1 MVGEILNG
9 RYEILKSVGFG
20 GMAEVYLAKDVL
32 LDRKIAVK
40 VLRKKF
46 LDSKTQLEQF
56 KREARSAARLIH
68 PSIVTIY
75 DVCDEGDISYILME
89 YVEGVSLKAFEEQ
102 NGRMDP
108 ALAVALTAQLAS
120 ALDHAHKH
128 NIIHCDIKPQN
139 IVLTEAMVPK
149 IVDFGISRIV
159 SNETMAFTA
168 SVVGSVHYFSPE
180 QAQGLAVTAQSDIY
194 SLGIVFYEMLT
205 GKVPFD
211 GNNAVSVAR
220 KQVEEQAPPL
230 KAYWPDAPDALQ
242 RIIDKALAKNLQDRY
257 ATAEDM
263 KNDLMKVKNLIY
275 PSKNNEIFLDQTIPL
290 QAIAVNSA
298 VTAAAPQPRKA
309 TPQPDR
315 DKFQTLI
322 MSLPSF
328 LTKEVDEDTNE
339 YEQFEEP
346 ESTRKVMAVAP
357 EQNGNGSVAET
368 AGVAAAG
375 AALAAGAASVSDRMS
390 GPEQQSLFTEETD
403 LVGESR
409 IKKELAN
416 PEPEAYAGPAL
427 VNAGK
432 QPETDR
438 GMQAGTEAALPE
450 GYGGTETVK
459 EPEVTPVVIQ
469 VTEKP
474 FGNDPVT
481 DAPAGKGPA
490 TVSAEGA
497 AVTTTAGKAAI
508 AAEKVKPAAA
518 AAGKNGDLQPA
529 ETERHY
535 KKPGKKSG
543 FWGKLLAVV
552 VLLLLLA
559 VGGVLYFFSTS
570 KPDIAV
576 ADVNGKTVAEAQK
589 VLEDQGFRVEIENKI
604 DTSVKPGM
612 VLRMD
617 PVAGIRR
624 KEGATITL
632 VVSALE
638 KQNAV
643 PKLVGLKQ
651 DQAEKLLADKNLRIE
666 KIEYKWDKDK
676 PEDIILSQS
685 PEENSNLG
693 DNGAVNIVINKKEEK
708 NVTLPD
714 LKGLTLAEARKK
726 LEELKLKAE
735 VREEDS
741 EKNKD
746 TVIGMSPDTNDT
758 ITEGSTVILQVSNAK
773 KKIPFPA
780 TPEGIND
787 NSSRSNGSV
796 TVSKTTGARYAE
808 FVVPGTGT
816 HAVQIVS
823 NNGRTQ
829 KVEVSGS
836 YNGGVRLRTRVDS
849 DVQRVGFY
857 VDHRLVEEKS
867 W

>member
-46 LDSKTQLEQF
+46 LDNKNQLEQF

-230 KAYWPDAPDALQ
+230 RQYWPEAPDALQ
-242 RIIDKALAKNLQDRY
+242 GIIDKALAKNLQDRY

-263 KNDLMKVKNLIY
+263 KNDLMRVKNLIY
-275 PSKNNEIFLDQTIPL
+275 PSKNNETFLDQTIPL
-290 QAIAVNSA
+290 QAIATTSPVKA
-298 VTAAAPQPRKA
+298 ATAAAPGPSKA
-309 TPQPDR
+309 R
-315 DKFQTLI
+315 SRSEEEKYQTLI

-328 LTKEVDEDTNE
+328 LTREVDDDTSE
-339 YEQFEEP
+339 YGQFEEP
-346 ESTRKVMAVAP
+346 ESTRKVVPVNA
-357 EQNGNGSVAET
+357 EQKAADTGTQTS
-368 AGVAAAG
+368 AAAVLG
-375 AALAAGAASVSDRMS
+375 TAAASAAAIAAMGASEA
-390 GPEQQSLFTEETD
+390 EQQSLFTEDTDTVPVTKKAEPVDRPAVRDEETD
-403 LVGESR
+403 
-409 IKKELAN
+409 
-416 PEPEAYAGPAL
+416 
-427 VNAGK
+427 GK
-432 QPETDR
+432 
-438 GMQAGTEAALPE
+438 
-450 GYGGTETVK
+450 
-459 EPEVTPVVIQ
+459 PVVIP
-469 VTEKP
+469 VADMNGASKP
-474 FGNDPVT
+474 EISTPGIKPPGSDLSVVGTSAVAVEGQKEGPDSVEPEQERKND
-481 DAPAGKGPA
+481 
-490 TVSAEGA
+490 
-497 AVTTTAGKAAI
+497 
-508 AAEKVKPAAA
+508 KP
-518 AAGKNGDLQPA
+518 K
-529 ETERHY
+529 
-535 KKPGKKSG
+535 KKSG
-543 FWGKLLAVV
+543 FLKKLIAA
-552 VLLLLLA
+552 VLLLFVLIA
-559 VGGVLYFFSTS
+559 GGIFYFFSSS
-570 KPDIAV
+570 KPEITV
-576 ADVNGKTVAEAQK
+576 PDVNGKPVAEAQQ
-589 VLEDQGFRVEIENKI
+589 VLEAQGFRVEIENRV
-604 DTSVKPGM
+604 DTSVKPGT

-632 VVSALE
+632 VVSGTE
-638 KQNAV
+638 KTTAV
-643 PKLVGLKQ
+643 PKVVGLKQ
-651 DQAEKLLADKNLRIE
+651 DQAEKLLSEKNLRIE
-666 KIEYKWDKDK
+666 KIEYKWEQDK
-676 PEDIILSQS
+676 PEGIILSQS
-685 PEENSNLG
+685 PEEKSQLG
-693 DNGAVNIVINKKEEK
+693 ENGAVNIVINKKEEK
-708 NVTLPD
+708 NVAVPD
-714 LKGLTLAEARKK
+714 LKGMTLAEARKK
-726 LEELKLKAE
+726 LEDLKLKVE

-746 TVIGMSPDTNDT
+746 TVIGMSPEVSDT
-758 ITEGSTVILQVSNAK
+758 ITEGSTVVLLVSNAK
-773 KKIPFPA
+773 KQAGFPA
-780 TPEGIND
+780 TPDKINS
-787 NSSRSNGSV
+787 NSGKSNGSV
-796 TVSKTTGARYAE
+796 TVNRTTGARYAE

-816 HAVQIVS
+816 HTVQIVS
-823 NNGRTQ
+823 NNGRSQ

-836 YNGGVRLRTRVDS
+836 YNGGVRLRTKVDS
-849 DVQRVGFY
+849 DVLRVGFY

>member
-89 YVEGVSLKAFEEQ
+89 YVQGVSLKAFEEQ

-108 ALAVALTAQLAS
+108 GLAVALTAQLAS

-159 SNETMAFTA
+159 SSETMAFTA

-230 KAYWPDAPDALQ
+230 KAFWPDAPDALQ
-242 RIIDKALAKNLQDRY
+242 RIIDKALAKNCKDRY

-263 KNDLMKVKNLIY
+263 KNDLMEVRSRIY
-275 PSKNNEIFLDQTIPL
+275 PSKNNEIIMNQTIPL
-290 QAIAVNSA
+290 QAITPNSA
-298 VTAAAPQPRKA
+298 VKSAVASPSPKA
-309 TPQPDR
+309 QSRQER
-315 DKFQTLI
+315 DKYQTLI

-328 LTKEVDEDTNE
+328 LTREVDEDTNE
-339 YEQFEEP
+339 YEQYEGP
-346 ESTRKVMAVAP
+346 ESTKKVTPVSV
-357 EQNGNGSVAET
+357 EQKETGTGAKAAGITAAGTSVAAGT
-368 AGVAAAG
+368 AAV
-375 AALAAGAASVSDRMS
+375 VSGTLS

-403 LVGESR
+403 LVDELR
-409 IKKELAN
+409 KKNEI
-416 PEPEAYAGPAL
+416 PDSEAGGYTGPA
-427 VNAGK
+427 VMDAG
-432 QPETDR
+432 T
-438 GMQAGTEAALPE
+438 QAGMNATVTEFDR
-450 GYGGTETVK
+450 
-459 EPEVTPVVIQ
+459 EPEVIKETEIKPVVIP
-469 VTEKP
+469 VADTNKVREPDGTPTEGTAPWVILPTTGTAEEKP
-474 FGNDPVT
+474 VT
-481 DAPAGKGPA
+481 VVTGQNNNLE
-490 TVSAEGA
+490 TVEPES
-497 AVTTTAGKAAI
+497 
-508 AAEKVKPAAA
+508 
-518 AAGKNGDLQPA
+518 
-529 ETERHY
+529 ERNY
-535 KKPGKKSG
+535 KKQKKKSG
-543 FWGKLLAVV
+543 FLGKLLAVV
-552 VLLLLLA
+552 LLLFLLVA
-559 VGGVLYFFSTS
+559 GGVFYFFSSS
-570 KPDIAV
+570 KPDIVV
-576 ADVNGKTVAEAQK
+576 ADVNGKPVAEAQK
-589 VLEDQGFRVEIENKI
+589 ALEAQGFKVEIENKV
-604 DTSVKPGM
+604 DPSVKPGM

-617 PVAGIRR
+617 PVAGIKR

-632 VVSALE
+632 VVSGSE
-638 KQNAV
+638 KMIPV
-643 PKLVGLKQ
+643 PKVVGLKQ
-651 DQAEKLLADKNLRIE
+651 DQAEKLLSDKNLRIE

-676 PEDIILSQS
+676 PEGIILSQS
-685 PEENSNLG
+685 PEEKSQLG
-693 DNGAVNIVINKKEEK
+693 ENGAVDIIINKKEEK
-708 NVTLPD
+708 NVAVPD
-714 LKGLTLAEARKK
+714 LKGLALTEAKKK
-726 LEELKLKAE
+726 LEALKLKVE

-741 EKNKD
+741 DKNKD
-746 TVIGMSPDTNDT
+746 TVLGMSPNENDT
-758 ITEGSTVILQVSNAK
+758 IPEGSTVILLVSNAK
-773 KKIPFPA
+773 NKMPFPA
-780 TPEGIND
+780 TPEGISN
-787 NSSRSNGSV
+787 NSGKSNGSV
-796 TVSKTTGARYAE
+796 TVSKTTGTRYAE

-816 HAVQIVS
+816 HTVQIVS
-823 NNGRTQ
+823 NNGRSQ

>member
-9 RYEILKSVGFG
+9 RYEIIKSVGFG

-46 LDSKTQLEQF
+46 LDSKAQLEQF

-230 KAYWPDAPDALQ
+230 KAYWPEAPDELQ
-242 RIIDKALAKNLQDRY
+242 VIIDKALAKNRQDRY

-263 KNDLMKVKNLIY
+263 KNDLMEVKNLLY
-275 PSKNNEIFLDQTIPL
+275 PSKNNDIIVGHTIPL
-290 QAIAVNSA
+290 KAIVANSA
-298 VTAAAPQPRKA
+298 VKAAAAPQPPKA
-309 TPQPDR
+309 NTR
-315 DKFQTLI
+315 EEHEKFKTLFI
-322 MSLPSF
+322 SSLPDF
-328 LTKEVDEDTNE
+328 LTKEVDEDTAE
-339 YEQFEEP
+339 FEQFAEP
-346 ESTRKVMAVAP
+346 ESTRKVTPVSS
-357 EQNGNGSVAET
+357 EQKET
-368 AGVAAAG
+368 AAGVAVAAG
-375 AALAAGAASVSDRMS
+375 TVAAAEILKGA
-390 GPEQQSLFTEETD
+390 EQQSLFTEESD
-403 LVGESR
+403 LAGNAKDKIEEVAAPEVNPVVIPVPDNSDIPGPVIAATGTEMNGER
-409 IKKELAN
+409 TAVAATVEFGENADVTVAGQKEDLKPAN
-416 PEPEAYAGPAL
+416 PE
-427 VNAGK
+427 
-432 QPETDR
+432 R
-438 GMQAGTEAALPE
+438 
-450 GYGGTETVK
+450 
-459 EPEVTPVVIQ
+459 
-469 VTEKP
+469 
-474 FGNDPVT
+474 
-481 DAPAGKGPA
+481 
-490 TVSAEGA
+490 
-497 AVTTTAGKAAI
+497 
-508 AAEKVKPAAA
+508 
-518 AAGKNGDLQPA
+518 
-529 ETERHY
+529 ERNV
-535 KKPGKKSG
+535 KKPKKLFG
-543 FWGKLLAVV
+543 FLGKLLAA
-552 VLLLLLA
+552 VLLLFLLA
-559 VGGVLYFFSTS
+559 AGGVFYFFGSS
-570 KPDIAV
+570 KPDIVV
-576 ADVNGKTVAEAQK
+576 ADVNGKPVAEAQK
-589 VLEDQGFRVEIENKI
+589 ALEAQGFKVELENKV
-604 DTSVKPGM
+604 DPSVKPGL

-617 PVAGIRR
+617 PVAGIKR

-632 VVSALE
+632 TVSGTE
-638 KQNAV
+638 MTVAV
-643 PKLVGLKQ
+643 PKVVGLKQ
-651 DQAEKLLADKNLRIE
+651 SQAEKLLSDRNLRIE
-666 KIEYKWDKDK
+666 KIEYKWDENK
-676 PEDIILSQS
+676 PEGIILSQS
-685 PEENSNLG
+685 PEEKSQLG
-693 DNGAVNIVINKKEEK
+693 DNGAVNIVVNKKEEK
-708 NVTLPD
+708 HVSLPD
-714 LKGLTLAEARKK
+714 LKGMTLAEAKNK
-726 LEELKLKAE
+726 LENLKLKVE

-741 EKNKD
+741 DKNKD
-746 TVIGMSPDTNDT
+746 TVVGMSPNVNDT
-758 ITEGSTVILQVSNAK
+758 ITEGSTVVLLVSNAK
-773 KKIPFPA
+773 KQISFPA
-780 TPEGIND
+780 TPDGIRD
-787 NSSRSNGSV
+787 NSGRTNGSV

-816 HAVQIVS
+816 HTVQIVS

-836 YNGGVRLRTRVDS
+836 YNGGVRLRTKVDS

>member
-230 KAYWPDAPDALQ
+230 KEFWPEAPDALQ
-242 RIIDKALAKNLQDRY
+242 KIIDKALAKNREDRY

-275 PSKNNEIFLDQTIPL
+275 PSKNNDTFLDRTIPL
-290 QAIAVNSA
+290 QAIAVNSP
-298 VTAAAPQPRKA
+298 VKAAIAGANPLRTKA
-309 TPQPDR
+309 EAERDR
-315 DKFQTLI
+315 FRTRLI
-322 MSLPSF
+322 RNLPGF
-328 LTKEVDEDTNE
+328 LTEEVEDDTNE
-339 YEQFEEP
+339 QVQYEEP
-346 ESTRKVMAVAP
+346 GSTRKVTPVSAVQD
-357 EQNGNGSVAET
+357 ESDT
-368 AGVAAAG
+368 AVAAA
-375 AALAAGAASVSDRMS
+375 ASAGAAVVLS
-390 GPEQQSLFTEETD
+390 GAEPEQQSLFTEETD
-403 LVGESR
+403 IVGELKNAGDSR
-409 IKKELAN
+409 ISEGAETGRPFVADKGMPEENEAAGPTVAGETNVKPVVIPVADRSGHAEPDLVEPGTMPYDKKLSAVTASAVEENHPAVATDRIEE
-416 PEPEAYAGPAL
+416 PEPEAE
-427 VNAGK
+427 VRNNKK
-432 QPETDR
+432 QKR
-438 GMQAGTEAALPE
+438 
-450 GYGGTETVK
+450 K
-459 EPEVTPVVIQ
+459 
-469 VTEKP
+469 
-474 FGNDPVT
+474 FGF
-481 DAPAGKGPA
+481 
-490 TVSAEGA
+490 
-497 AVTTTAGKAAI
+497 
-508 AAEKVKPAAA
+508 
-518 AAGKNGDLQPA
+518 L
-529 ETERHY
+529 
-535 KKPGKKSG
+535 
-543 FWGKLLAVV
+543 GKLLAA
-552 VLLLLLA
+552 LLLLILLA
-559 VGGVLYFFSTS
+559 AGGILYFFGTS
-570 KPDIAV
+570 KPDIVV

-589 VLEDQGFRVEIENKI
+589 ALEAQGFKVEIENKV
-604 DTSVKPGM
+604 DPGVKPGM

-617 PVAGIRR
+617 PVAGIKR

-632 VVSALE
+632 VVSATE
-638 KQNAV
+638 QMETV
-643 PKLVGLKQ
+643 PKIVGLKQ
-651 DQAEKLLADKNLRIE
+651 DQAEKLLSERNLRIE
-666 KIEYKWDKDK
+666 KIEYKWEDTK
-676 PEDIILSQS
+676 PEGIILSQS
-685 PEENSNLG
+685 PEENSKLG

-708 NVTLPD
+708 QISLPN

-726 LEELKLKAE
+726 LEDLKLKVE
-735 VREEDS
+735 VKEEDS
-741 EKNKD
+741 DKNKD
-746 TVIGMSPDTNDT
+746 TVVGMSPGENDS
-758 ITEGSTVILQVSNAK
+758 IMEGSTVVLLVSNAK
-773 KKIPFPA
+773 KQTAFPVSPDKI
-780 TPEGIND
+780 
-787 NSSRSNGSV
+787 NSNSGRSNGSV

-808 FVVPGTGT
+808 FVVPGTGMHT
-816 HAVQIVS
+816 VQIVS
-823 NNGRTQ
+823 NNGSTQ

-836 YNGGVRLRTRVDS
+836 YNGGVRLRTKVDS

>member
-230 KAYWPDAPDALQ
+230 KEYWADAPDALQ
-242 RIIDKALAKNLQDRY
+242 EIIDKALAKNLQDRY

-263 KNDLMKVKNLIY
+263 RNDLMRVKNLIY
-275 PSKNNEIFLDQTIPL
+275 PSKNNEPFFPDTIQLPPIV
-290 QAIAVNSA
+290 AASA
-298 VTAAAPQPRKA
+298 VKAAAPVTPEPRKA
-309 TPQPDR
+309 KSRSEQ
-315 DKFQTLI
+315 DKYQTLI

-328 LTKEVDEDTNE
+328 LTKEVEDDTNE
-339 YEQFEEP
+339 FEQYEEP
-346 ESTRKVMAVAP
+346 ESTRKVMPVTAGQQVAGSGTEPADAVTAGTAAAAAAVAAMSVP
-357 EQNGNGSVAET
+357 E
-368 AGVAAAG
+368 
-375 AALAAGAASVSDRMS
+375 
-390 GPEQQSLFTEETD
+390 PEQQSLFTDETD
-403 LVGESR
+403 TVPVT
-409 IKKELAN
+409 KKQDPEL
-416 PEPEAYAGPAL
+416 YAGPVVGDEDIHAESGL
-427 VNAGK
+427 NL
-432 QPETDR
+432 PETGRQLD
-438 GMQAGTEAALPE
+438 G
-450 GYGGTETVK
+450 K
-459 EPEVTPVVIQ
+459 PVVI
-469 VTEKP
+469 
-474 FGNDPVT
+474 
-481 DAPAGKGPA
+481 PA
-490 TVSAEGA
+490 TDTNVVSKPE
-497 AVTTTAGKAAI
+497 I
-508 AAEKVKPAAA
+508 AAPMMKPVEAGPEDPGLS
-518 AAGKNGDLQPA
+518 AAGRSAVVAAGQNEPKDPSEPEQ
-529 ETERHY
+529 ERKY
-535 KKPGKKSG
+535 NKPKKKSG
-543 FWGKLLAVV
+543 FLKKLLAAIF
-552 VLLLLLA
+552 LLFLLLA
-559 VGGVLYFFSTS
+559 GGVFYFFGAS

-576 ADVNGKTVAEAQK
+576 ADVNGKPVAEAQK
-589 VLEDQGFRVEIENKI
+589 MLEAQGFKVEIENKV
-604 DTSVKPGM
+604 DPGVKPGM

-617 PVAGIRR
+617 PVAGIKR
-624 KEGATITL
+624 KEGATVTL
-632 VVSALE
+632 VVSGTE
-638 KQNAV
+638 KTIAV
-643 PKLVGLKQ
+643 PKVVGLKQ

-676 PEDIILSQS
+676 PEGIILSQS
-685 PEENSNLG
+685 PEEKSQLG
-693 DNGAVNIVINKKEEK
+693 DNGAVNVIVNKKEEK
-708 NVTLPD
+708 NVAVPD

-726 LEELKLKAE
+726 LEELKLRVE

-746 TVIGMSPDTNDT
+746 TVLGMSPNANDT
-758 ITEGSTVILQVSNAK
+758 ITEGSTVILLVSNAK
-773 KKIPFPA
+773 KKMPFPA
-780 TPEGIND
+780 TPEGISN
-787 NSSRSNGSV
+787 NSGKSNGSV

-816 HAVQIVS
+816 HTVQIVS

>member
-108 ALAVALTAQLAS
+108 MLAVALTAQLAS

-230 KAYWPDAPDALQ
+230 KLYWPEAPDALQ
-242 RIIDKALAKNLQDRY
+242 RIIDKALAKNIKDRY

-263 KNDLMKVKNLIY
+263 KNDLMEVKNLLY
-275 PSKNNEIFLDQTIPL
+275 PSKNNEPFIDRTIEL
-290 QAIAVNSA
+290 QAIAATSPVK
-298 VTAAAPQPRKA
+298 AAAAA
-309 TPQPDR
+309 TLPKEAATRSER
-315 DKFQTLI
+315 DKYQTLI
-322 MSLPSF
+322 MNLPRF
-328 LTKEVDEDTNE
+328 LTEEVDDNTSDFEK
-339 YEQFEEP
+339 YEEP
-346 ESTRKVMAVAP
+346 ESTRKVMPVSP
-357 EQNGNGSVAET
+357 EQKETDSASET
-368 AGVAAAG
+368 AGIAVAGTAVAASQILSG
-375 AALAAGAASVSDRMS
+375 A
-390 GPEQQSLFTEETD
+390 EQQSLFADETD
-403 LVGESR
+403 LVSELK
-409 IKKELAN
+409 KKEKAVN
-416 PEPEAYAGPAL
+416 PETGADAGPVVMDA
-427 VNAGK
+427 
-432 QPETDR
+432 
-438 GMQAGTEAALPE
+438 GMQTGTEVSVPE
-450 GYGGTETVK
+450 FNSDPESVN
-459 EPEVTPVVIQ
+459 EPEITPVVIPVAAQ
-469 VTEKP
+469 PAVTEP
-474 FGNDPVT
+474 VFVAADDGINGDNPVT
-481 DAPAGKGPA
+481 
-490 TVSAEGA
+490 V
-497 AVTTTAGKAAI
+497 
-508 AAEKVKPAAA
+508 AAA
-518 AAGKNGDLQPA
+518 AAAAPGQITGAKAGEPEKHYVKPRKKTGFLGKI
-529 ETERHY
+529 
-535 KKPGKKSG
+535 
-543 FWGKLLAVV
+543 LAVI
-552 VLLLLLA
+552 VLLFLLVA
-559 VGGVLYFFSTS
+559 GGVYYFFSSS
-570 KPDIAV
+570 KPDIVV
-576 ADVNGKTVAEAQK
+576 ADVNGKPVAEARK
-589 VLEDQGFRVEIENKI
+589 ALESQGFKVEIENKV
-604 DTSVKPGM
+604 DPSTKPGM

-617 PVAGIRR
+617 PVAGIKR

-632 VVSALE
+632 VVSGSE
-638 KQNAV
+638 KMITV
-643 PKLVGLKQ
+643 PKVVGLKQ
-651 DQAEKLLADKNLRIE
+651 DQAERLLSDKSLRIE
-666 KIEYKWDKDK
+666 KIEYKWDEKK
-676 PEDIILSQS
+676 PEGIILGQS
-685 PEENSNLG
+685 PEENSQLG
-693 DNGAVNIVINKKEEK
+693 DNGAVNIIINKKEEK
-708 NVTLPD
+708 NVALPD
-714 LKGLTLAEARKK
+714 LKGVTLAEARKK
-726 LEELKLKAE
+726 LEELKLKVE

-741 EKNKD
+741 DKNKD
-746 TVIGMSPDTNDT
+746 TVIGMSPNANDT

-773 KKIPFPA
+773 MKMPFPA
-780 TPEGIND
+780 TPEGISN
-787 NSSRSNGSV
+787 NSGKSNGSV

-816 HAVQIVS
+816 HTVQIVS

-829 KVEVSGS
+829 KVEVSGA

>member
-46 LDSKTQLEQF
+46 LDNKNQLEQF

-230 KAYWPDAPDALQ
+230 RTYWPEAPDALQ
-242 RIIDKALAKNLQDRY
+242 GIIDKALAKNLQDRY

-263 KNDLMKVKNLIY
+263 KNDLMRVKNLIY
-275 PSKNNEIFLDQTIPL
+275 PSKNNETFLDQTIPL
-290 QAIAVNSA
+290 QAIATTSPVKA
-298 VTAAAPQPRKA
+298 ATAAAPGPSKA
-309 TPQPDR
+309 R
-315 DKFQTLI
+315 SRSEEEKYQTLI

-328 LTKEVDEDTNE
+328 LTREVDDDTSE
-339 YEQFEEP
+339 YGQFEEP
-346 ESTRKVMAVAP
+346 ESTRKVVPVNAEQNAADTGAATLGTAAASAAVA
-357 EQNGNGSVAET
+357 SM
-368 AGVAAAG
+368 G
-375 AALAAGAASVSDRMS
+375 ASEA
-390 GPEQQSLFTEETD
+390 EQQSLFTEDTDTVPVTKKAEPGGRPAIIGETD
-403 LVGESR
+403 
-409 IKKELAN
+409 
-416 PEPEAYAGPAL
+416 
-427 VNAGK
+427 GK
-432 QPETDR
+432 
-438 GMQAGTEAALPE
+438 
-450 GYGGTETVK
+450 
-459 EPEVTPVVIQ
+459 PVVIP
-469 VTEKP
+469 VAEMNGASKP
-474 FGNDPVT
+474 DISAPEIKPVGSGLSAT
-481 DAPAGKGPA
+481 SDLAVAVAGQ
-490 TVSAEGA
+490 
-497 AVTTTAGKAAI
+497 KAAPDSL
-508 AAEKVKPAAA
+508 KPEQER
-518 AAGKNGDLQPA
+518 KNDEP
-529 ETERHY
+529 
-535 KKPGKKSG
+535 KKKSG
-543 FWGKLLAVV
+543 FLKKLIAA
-552 VLLLLLA
+552 VLLLFVLIA
-559 VGGVLYFFSTS
+559 GGVFYFFSSS
-570 KPDIAV
+570 KPEITV
-576 ADVNGKTVAEAQK
+576 PDVNGKPVAEAQQA
-589 VLEDQGFRVEIENKI
+589 LESQGFKVEIENKV
-604 DTSVKPGM
+604 DTSVKPGT

-632 VVSALE
+632 VVSGTE
-638 KQNAV
+638 KTTAV
-643 PKLVGLKQ
+643 PKVVGLKQ
-651 DQAEKLLADKNLRIE
+651 DQAEKLLSEKNLRIE
-666 KIEYKWDKDK
+666 KIEYKWEQDK
-676 PEDIILSQS
+676 PEGIILSQS
-685 PEENSNLG
+685 PEEKSQLG
-693 DNGAVNIVINKKEEK
+693 ENGAVNIVINKKEEK
-708 NVTLPD
+708 NVAVPD
-714 LKGLTLAEARKK
+714 LKGMTLAEARKK
-726 LEELKLKAE
+726 LEDLKLKVE

-746 TVIGMSPDTNDT
+746 TVVGMSPEVNDT
-758 ITEGSTVILQVSNAK
+758 ITEGSTVVLLVSNAK
-773 KKIPFPA
+773 KQAGFPA
-780 TPEGIND
+780 TPDKINS
-787 NSSRSNGSV
+787 NSGKSNGSV
-796 TVSKTTGARYAE
+796 TVNKTTGARYAE

-816 HAVQIVS
+816 HTVQIVS
-823 NNGRTQ
+823 NNGRSQ

-836 YNGGVRLRTRVDS
+836 YNGGVRLRTKVDS

>member
-32 LDRKIAVK
+32 LDRRIAIK

-46 LDSKTQLEQF
+46 LDSKAQLDQF

-139 IVLTEAMVPK
+139 IVLTETMVPK

-230 KAYWPDAPDALQ
+230 KDYWPDAPEALQ
-242 RIIDKALAKNLQDRY
+242 RIIDKALAKNILERY

-263 KNDLMKVKNLIY
+263 KNDLMEVKNLLY
-275 PSKNNEIFLDQTIPL
+275 PSQNNETFLDHTIPL
-290 QAIAVNSA
+290 QAIATTSPVRGA
-298 VTAAAPQPRKA
+298 VAATASSKSKPREE
-309 TPQPDR
+309 R
-315 DKFQTLI
+315 DKYQTLI
-322 MSLPSF
+322 MSLPHF
-328 LTKEVDEDTNE
+328 LTQEVEEDTTDFGG
-339 YEQFEEP
+339 FEEP
-346 ESTRKVMAVAP
+346 ESTRKVAAVSTD
-357 EQNGNGSVAET
+357 QNETGNAAET
-368 AGVAAAG
+368 AGVVVAGASVAAG
-375 AALAAGAASVSDRMS
+375 SDAVSEILA
-390 GPEQQSLFTEETD
+390 GPQQQSLFTEETNLATD
-403 LVGESR
+403 SQKGE
-409 IKKELAN
+409 AAHQG
-416 PEPEAYAGPAL
+416 PETYSMPFETDAGMTAGPDVAIPERNIEQKTGNETEVKPL
-427 VNAGK
+427 VIPVADTRSISDQADTVSEVHSSGEKPTITATGATKDKPAVAVAG
-432 QPETDR
+432 QN
-438 GMQAGTEAALPE
+438 
-450 GYGGTETVK
+450 ETVK
-459 EPEVTPVVIQ
+459 PVEPEP
-469 VTEKP
+469 
-474 FGNDPVT
+474 
-481 DAPAGKGPA
+481 
-490 TVSAEGA
+490 
-497 AVTTTAGKAAI
+497 
-508 AAEKVKPAAA
+508 
-518 AAGKNGDLQPA
+518 
-529 ETERHY
+529 ERHY
-535 KKPGKKSG
+535 KKPKKKSG
-543 FWGKLLAVV
+543 FLGKLLAVI
-552 VLLLLLA
+552 LLLFLLA
-559 VGGVLYFFSTS
+559 AGGVLYFFSAS
-570 KPDIAV
+570 KPDIVV
-576 ADVNGKTVAEAQK
+576 ADVNGKPVAEAQK
-589 VLEDQGFRVEIENKI
+589 ALESQGFKVEIENKV
-604 DTSVKPGM
+604 DASVKPGM

-617 PVAGIRR
+617 PVAGIKR

-632 VVSALE
+632 VVSSTE
-638 KQNAV
+638 TTVEV
-643 PKLVGLKQ
+643 PKIVGLKQ
-651 DQAEKLLADKNLRIE
+651 DQAEKLLSEKNLRIE
-666 KIEYKWDKDK
+666 KIEYKWEQDKT
-676 PEDIILSQS
+676 EGIILSQS
-685 PEENSNLG
+685 PEEKSQLG
-693 DNGAVNIVINKKEEK
+693 ENGAVNVVINKKEVK
-708 NVTLPD
+708 NVAVPD
-714 LKGLTLAEARKK
+714 LKGMTLAEARKK
-726 LEELKLKAE
+726 LEALKLRVE

-746 TVIGMSPDTNDT
+746 TVIGLSPEVNDT
-758 ITEGSTVILQVSNAK
+758 ITEGSTVVLLVSNAK
-773 KKIPFPA
+773 KQTAFPA
-780 TPEGIND
+780 TPDKISS
-787 NSSRSNGSV
+787 NSGKSNGSV
-796 TVSKTTGARYAE
+796 TVNKTTGARYAE

-816 HAVQIVS
+816 HTVQIVS
-823 NNGRTQ
+823 NNGRSQ

>member
-46 LDSKTQLEQF
+46 LDNKNQLEQF

-159 SNETMAFTA
+159 SNETMAFSA

-220 KQVEEQAPPL
+220 KQVEEQALPL
-230 KAYWPDAPDALQ
+230 KAYWPEAPDELQ
-242 RIIDKALAKNLQDRY
+242 EIIDKALAKNLKDRY

-263 KNDLMKVKNLIY
+263 KNDLMRVKNLIY
-275 PSKNNEIFLDQTIPL
+275 PSKNNETFLDQTIPL
-290 QAIAVNSA
+290 QAIAAGSPVK
-298 VTAAAPQPRKA
+298 AAAAAAVEPSNARSRAEKE
-309 TPQPDR
+309 
-315 DKFQTLI
+315 KYQTLI
-322 MSLPSF
+322 MKLPSF
-328 LTKEVDEDTNE
+328 LTREVDDDTSE
-339 YEQFEEP
+339 YGEFEEP
-346 ESTRKVMAVAP
+346 ESTKKVMPVSPEQKVAGTGAEAADAVTLGMAAASAAVAAMGGT
-357 EQNGNGSVAET
+357 E
-368 AGVAAAG
+368 
-375 AALAAGAASVSDRMS
+375 
-390 GPEQQSLFTEETD
+390 PEQQSLFTEDTNITA
-403 LVGESR
+403 VTG
-409 IKKELAN
+409 N
-416 PEPEAYAGPAL
+416 
-427 VNAGK
+427 
-432 QPETDR
+432 T
-438 GMQAGTEAALPE
+438 
-450 GYGGTETVK
+450 
-459 EPEVTPVVIQ
+459 EPEVHGPVAKKEEVAAGTSLIQPEPLKGPAGKPVVIPAAD
-469 VTEKP
+469 TNGASKP
-474 FGNDPVT
+474 EMADPGIR
-481 DAPAGKGPA
+481 PA
-490 TVSAEGA
+490 E
-497 AVTTTAGKAAI
+497 
-508 AAEKVKPAAA
+508 VKPVSSDLSVAGMPAVA
-518 AAGKNGDLQPA
+518 AAGQKEGTGSPEQ
-529 ETERHY
+529 ERKY
-535 KKPGKKSG
+535 NKPKKKSG
-543 FWGKLLAVV
+543 FLKKLAAA
-552 VLLLLLA
+552 VLLLFVLLA
-559 VGGVLYFFSTS
+559 GGVFYFFGSS
-570 KPDIAV
+570 KPEIAV
-576 ADVNGKTVAEAQK
+576 ADVSGKPVAEAQK
-589 VLEDQGFRVEIENKI
+589 ALEAQGFKVEIENKV
-604 DTSVKPGM
+604 DTSVAPGT

-617 PVAGIRR
+617 PVAGIKR

-632 VVSALE
+632 VVSGTE
-638 KQNAV
+638 KTIAV
-643 PKLVGLKQ
+643 PKIVGLKQ
-651 DQAEKLLADKNLRIE
+651 EQAEKLLSDQNLRIE
-666 KIEYKWDKDK
+666 KIEYKWDQTK
-676 PEDIILSQS
+676 PEGIILSQT
-685 PEENSNLG
+685 PEEKSQLG
-693 DNGAVNIVINKKEEK
+693 ENGAVNIVINKKEEK
-708 NVTLPD
+708 AVAVPD
-714 LKGLTLAEARKK
+714 LKGMTLAEARKK
-726 LEELKLKAE
+726 LEELKLNVE

-746 TVIGMSPDTNDT
+746 TVIGMSPGVNDT
-758 ITEGSTVILQVSNAK
+758 ITEGSTVVLLVSNAK
-773 KKIPFPA
+773 KKIAFPA
-780 TPEGIND
+780 TPEGINS
-787 NSSRSNGSV
+787 NSGKSNGSV
-796 TVSKTTGARYAE
+796 TVSRTTGTRYAE

-816 HAVQIVS
+816 HTVQIVS

-836 YNGGVRLRTRVDS
+836 YNGGVRLRTKVDS

>member
-32 LDRKIAVK
+32 LDRKIAIK

-108 ALAVALTAQLAS
+108 TLAVALTAQLAS

-220 KQVEEQAPPL
+220 KQVEEQPPAL
-230 KAYWPDAPDALQ
+230 KTYWPEAPDALQ
-242 RIIDKALAKNLQDRY
+242 RIIDKALAKNCKDRY

-263 KNDLMKVKNLIY
+263 KNDLMEVKNLLY
-275 PSKNNEIFLDQTIPL
+275 PTKNNEVGINHTIPL
-290 QAIAVNSA
+290 QAIVTSSA
-298 VTAAAPQPRKA
+298 VRTAADASASSRAKQQSEHER
-309 TPQPDR
+309 
-315 DKFQTLI
+315 FQTLI
-322 MSLPSF
+322 MSLPDF
-328 LTKEVDEDTNE
+328 LTKEVDDKTSEF
-339 YEQFEEP
+339 EQYAGP
-346 ESTRKVMAVAP
+346 ESTRKVMPVSA
-357 EQNGNGSVAET
+357 EQEKTA
-368 AGVAAAG
+368 AGVVAAG
-375 AALAAGAASVSDRMS
+375 AAVAAGTAYATSDDILSS
-390 GPEQQSLFTEETD
+390 GAEQQSLFTEETD
-403 LVGESR
+403 IVSDRKKKADVLDTE
-409 IKKELAN
+409 IK
-416 PEPEAYAGPAL
+416 
-427 VNAGK
+427 
-432 QPETDR
+432 
-438 GMQAGTEAALPE
+438 
-450 GYGGTETVK
+450 
-459 EPEVTPVVIQ
+459 PVVIP
-469 VTEKP
+469 VADKP
-474 FGNDPVT
+474 DVSAPVT
-481 DAPAGKGPA
+481 VATAAETAGESPVIAVAGTA
-490 TVSAEGA
+490 TNEPVISVAEGKEDLKSA
-497 AVTTTAGKAAI
+497 DS
-508 AAEKVKPAAA
+508 ERENSSRKP
-518 AAGKNGDLQPA
+518 K
-529 ETERHY
+529 
-535 KKPGKKSG
+535 KKS
-543 FWGKLLAVV
+543 WLLGKLLAVV
-552 VLLLLLA
+552 VLLFLLA
-559 VGGVLYFFSTS
+559 AGGFYYFFNSS
-570 KPDIAV
+570 KPDIV
-576 ADVNGKTVAEAQK
+576 VPDVKGKPVAEAQK
-589 VLEDQGFRVEIENKI
+589 ALEAQGFRVELENKV
-604 DTSVKPGM
+604 DPSVKPGM

-624 KEGATITL
+624 KEGATVTL
-632 VVSALE
+632 IVSGAE
-638 KQNAV
+638 KMIAV
-643 PKLVGLKQ
+643 PKIVGLKQ
-651 DQAEKLLADKNLRIE
+651 EQAEKLLSDKNLRIE
-666 KIEYKWDKDK
+666 KIEYKWEQTR
-676 PEDIILSQS
+676 PEGIILSQS
-685 PEENSNLG
+685 PEENSKLG
-693 DNGAVNIVINKKEEK
+693 DNGAVNVIINKKEEK
-708 NVTLPD
+708 AVTLPD
-714 LKGLTLAEARKK
+714 VKGLTLTEAKKK
-726 LEELKLKAE
+726 LEDLKLQVE
-735 VREEDS
+735 VKEEDS
-741 EKNKD
+741 DKNKN
-746 TVIGMSPDTNDT
+746 TVIGMAPDASDT
-758 ITEGSTVILQVSNAK
+758 ITEGSTVVLLVSNAK
-773 KKIPFPA
+773 KQVGFPA
-780 TPEGIND
+780 TPDKITD
-787 NSSRSNGSV
+787 NSGRGNGSV
-796 TVSKTTGARYAE
+796 TVSRVSGSRYAE

-816 HAVQIVS
+816 HMVQIVS

-836 YNGGVRLRTRVDS
+836 YNGGVRLRTKVDS

>member
-32 LDRKIAVK
+32 LDRRIAIK

-46 LDSKTQLEQF
+46 LDSKAQLDQF

-139 IVLTEAMVPK
+139 IVLTETMVPK

-230 KAYWPDAPDALQ
+230 KDYWPDAPEALQ
-242 RIIDKALAKNLQDRY
+242 RIIDKALAKNILERY

-263 KNDLMKVKNLIY
+263 KNDLMEVKNLLY
-275 PSKNNEIFLDQTIPL
+275 PSQNNETFLDHTIPL
-290 QAIAVNSA
+290 QAIATTSPVRGA
-298 VTAAAPQPRKA
+298 VAATASSKAKPREE
-309 TPQPDR
+309 R
-315 DKFQTLI
+315 DKYQTLI
-322 MSLPSF
+322 MSLPHF
-328 LTKEVDEDTNE
+328 LTQEVEEDTTDFGG
-339 YEQFEEP
+339 FEEP
-346 ESTRKVMAVAP
+346 ESTRKVAAVSTD
-357 EQNGNGSVAET
+357 QNETGNAAET
-368 AGVAAAG
+368 AGVVVAG
-375 AALAAGAASVSDRMS
+375 AAVAAGSDAVSEILA
-390 GPEQQSLFTEETD
+390 GPQQQSLFTEETNLATD
-403 LVGESR
+403 SQKGE
-409 IKKELAN
+409 AAHQG
-416 PEPEAYAGPAL
+416 PETYSMPFETDAGMTAGPDVAIPERNIEQKTGNETEVKPL
-427 VNAGK
+427 VIPVADTRSISDQADTVSEVHSSGEKPTITATGATKDKPAVAVAG
-432 QPETDR
+432 QN
-438 GMQAGTEAALPE
+438 
-450 GYGGTETVK
+450 ETVK
-459 EPEVTPVVIQ
+459 PVEPEP
-469 VTEKP
+469 
-474 FGNDPVT
+474 
-481 DAPAGKGPA
+481 
-490 TVSAEGA
+490 
-497 AVTTTAGKAAI
+497 
-508 AAEKVKPAAA
+508 
-518 AAGKNGDLQPA
+518 
-529 ETERHY
+529 ERHY
-535 KKPGKKSG
+535 KKPKKKSG
-543 FWGKLLAVV
+543 FLGKLLAVI
-552 VLLLLLA
+552 LLLFLLA
-559 VGGVLYFFSTS
+559 AGGVLYFFSAS
-570 KPDIAV
+570 KPDIVV
-576 ADVNGKTVAEAQK
+576 ADVNGKPVAEAQK
-589 VLEDQGFRVEIENKI
+589 ALESQGFKVEIENKV
-604 DTSVKPGM
+604 DASVKPGM

-617 PVAGIRR
+617 PVAGIKR

-632 VVSALE
+632 VVSSTE
-638 KQNAV
+638 TTVEV
-643 PKLVGLKQ
+643 PKIVGLKQ
-651 DQAEKLLADKNLRIE
+651 DQAEKLLSEKNLRIE
-666 KIEYKWDKDK
+666 KIEYKWEQDKT
-676 PEDIILSQS
+676 EGIILSQS
-685 PEENSNLG
+685 PEEKSQLG
-693 DNGAVNIVINKKEEK
+693 ENGAVNVVINKKEVK
-708 NVTLPD
+708 NVAVPD
-714 LKGLTLAEARKK
+714 LKGMTLAEARKK
-726 LEELKLKAE
+726 LEALKLRVE

-746 TVIGMSPDTNDT
+746 TVIGLSPEVNDT
-758 ITEGSTVILQVSNAK
+758 ITEGSTVVLLVSNAK
-773 KKIPFPA
+773 KQAAFPA
-780 TPEGIND
+780 TPDKISS
-787 NSSRSNGSV
+787 NSGKSNGSV
-796 TVSKTTGARYAE
+796 TVNKTTGARYAE

-816 HAVQIVS
+816 HTVQIVS
-823 NNGRTQ
+823 NNGRSQ

-836 YNGGVRLRTRVDS
+836 YNGGVRLRTKVDS

>member
-46 LDSKTQLEQF
+46 LDNKNQLEQF

-230 KAYWPDAPDALQ
+230 KAYWPEAPDALQ
-242 RIIDKALAKNLQDRY
+242 EIINKALAKNLQDRY
-257 ATAEDM
+257 AAAEDM
-263 KNDLMKVKNLIY
+263 KNDLMRVKNLIY
-275 PSKNNEIFLDQTIPL
+275 PSKNNDVFLDQTIPL
-290 QAIAVNSA
+290 QAIAAASPVKA
-298 VTAAAPQPRKA
+298 ATAAVPEPPKMKSRSEQ
-309 TPQPDR
+309 
-315 DKFQTLI
+315 DKYQTLI

-328 LTKEVDEDTNE
+328 LTREVDEDTNE
-339 YEQFEEP
+339 YGQFEEP
-346 ESTRKVMAVAP
+346 ESTRKVVPVTA
-357 EQNGNGSVAET
+357 EQK
-368 AGVAAAG
+368 AADTGAG
-375 AALAAGAASVSDRMS
+375 ASDAAVLGTAAVSAAVTSMGASEA
-390 GPEQQSLFTEETD
+390 EQQSLFTEDTD
-403 LVGESR
+403 IVSAT
-409 IKKELAN
+409 KK
-416 PEPEAYAGPAL
+416 
-427 VNAGK
+427 V
-432 QPETDR
+432 
-438 GMQAGTEAALPE
+438 
-450 GYGGTETVK
+450 
-459 EPEVTPVVIQ
+459 EPEVHAGPGVEKEDILAGSGLTQSGNGRETNGKPVVI
-469 VTEKP
+469 
-474 FGNDPVT
+474 PV
-481 DAPAGKGPA
+481 
-490 TVSAEGA
+490 AEA
-497 AVTTTAGKAAI
+497 NTTAKPEFSAPTIKAD
-508 AAEKVKPAAA
+508 EVKPVSSDLSAVGKPAVA
-518 AAGKNGDLQPA
+518 VAGQKEGQGALNPEQQRKND
-529 ETERHY
+529 
-535 KKPGKKSG
+535 KPKKKSG
-543 FWGKLLAVV
+543 FLKKLLAAI
-552 VLLLLLA
+552 VLLFVLLA
-559 VGGVLYFFSTS
+559 GGIFYFFGSS
-570 KPDIAV
+570 KPEIAI
-576 ADVNGKTVAEAQK
+576 ADVNGKPIAEAQQ
-589 VLEDQGFRVEIENKI
+589 VLEAQGFKVEIENKV
-604 DTSVKPGM
+604 DTSVKPGT

-617 PVAGIRR
+617 PVGGIKR

-632 VVSALE
+632 VVSGTE
-638 KQNAV
+638 KTVAV
-643 PKLVGLKQ
+643 PKVVGLKQ
-651 DQAEKLLADKNLRIE
+651 DQAEKLLSEKNLRIE
-666 KIEYKWDKDK
+666 KIEYKWEQDK
-676 PEDIILSQS
+676 PEGIILSQS
-685 PEENSNLG
+685 PEEKSQMGENA
-693 DNGAVNIVINKKEEK
+693 AVNIVINKKEEK
-708 NVTLPD
+708 NVAVPD
-714 LKGLTLAEARKK
+714 LKGMTLAEARKK
-726 LEELKLKAE
+726 LEDLKLKVE

-746 TVIGMSPDTNDT
+746 TVIGMSPEVNDT
-758 ITEGSTVILQVSNAK
+758 ITEGSTVVLLVSNAK
-773 KKIPFPA
+773 KQAGFPA
-780 TPEGIND
+780 TPDKINS
-787 NSSRSNGSV
+787 NSGKSNGSV
-796 TVSKTTGARYAE
+796 TVNRTTGARYAE

-816 HAVQIVS
+816 HTVQIVS
-823 NNGRTQ
+823 NNGRSQ

-836 YNGGVRLRTRVDS
+836 YNGGVRLRTKVDS

>member
-46 LDSKTQLEQF
+46 LDNKNQLEQF

-108 ALAVALTAQLAS
+108 GLAVALTAQLAS

-220 KQVEEQAPPL
+220 KQVEEQAQPL
-230 KAYWPDAPDALQ
+230 KAYWPEAPDALQ
-242 RIIDKALAKNLQDRY
+242 EIIDKALAKNLQDRY

-263 KNDLMKVKNLIY
+263 KNDLMRVKNLIY
-275 PSKNNEIFLDQTIPL
+275 PSKNNETFLDQTIPL
-290 QAIAVNSA
+290 QAIAATSPVKA
-298 VTAAAPQPRKA
+298 ATAAAAGPSKVRSRSEEEKY
-309 TPQPDR
+309 
-315 DKFQTLI
+315 QTLI

-328 LTKEVDEDTNE
+328 LTREVDDDTSE
-339 YEQFEEP
+339 YGQFEEP
-346 ESTRKVMAVAP
+346 ESTRKVVAVNAEQNAADTGAAKSDAAALGTAAAAAAVA
-357 EQNGNGSVAET
+357 AM
-368 AGVAAAG
+368 G
-375 AALAAGAASVSDRMS
+375 ASEA
-390 GPEQQSLFTEETD
+390 EQQSLFTEDTD
-403 LVGESR
+403 TVPV
-409 IKKELAN
+409 IKKA
-416 PEPEAYAGPAL
+416 EPEDRPA
-427 VNAGK
+427 VRGEESDGK
-432 QPETDR
+432 
-438 GMQAGTEAALPE
+438 
-450 GYGGTETVK
+450 
-459 EPEVTPVVIQ
+459 PVVI
-469 VTEKP
+469 
-474 FGNDPVT
+474 PVA
-481 DAPAGKGPA
+481 DMNGASNPEIPARDGKPAGSGL
-490 TVSAEGA
+490 S
-497 AVTTTAGKAAI
+497 
-508 AAEKVKPAAA
+508 
-518 AAGKNGDLQPA
+518 AAGTPTVAVAAQKGSQGALNPDRERKND
-529 ETERHY
+529 
-535 KKPGKKSG
+535 KPKKKSG
-543 FWGKLLAVV
+543 FLKKLLAAIALLF
-552 VLLLLLA
+552 VLIA
-559 VGGVLYFFSTS
+559 GGIFYFFGSS
-570 KPDIAV
+570 KPEIAV
-576 ADVNGKTVAEAQK
+576 PDVNGKPVAEAQQA
-589 VLEDQGFRVEIENKI
+589 LEAQGFKVEIENKV
-604 DTSVKPGM
+604 DTSVKPGT

-617 PVAGIRR
+617 PVAGIMR

-632 VVSALE
+632 VVAGTE
-638 KQNAV
+638 KTTAV
-643 PKLVGLKQ
+643 PKVVGLKQ
-651 DQAEKLLADKNLRIE
+651 DQAEKLLSEKNLRIE
-666 KIEYKWDKDK
+666 KIEYKWDQDK
-676 PEDIILSQS
+676 PEGIILSQS
-685 PEENSNLG
+685 PEEKSQLG
-693 DNGAVNIVINKKEEK
+693 ENGAVNIVINKKEEK
-708 NVTLPD
+708 NVALPD
-714 LKGLTLAEARKK
+714 LKGMTLAEARKK
-726 LEELKLKAE
+726 LENLKLKVE

-746 TVIGMSPDTNDT
+746 TVIGMSPEVNDT
-758 ITEGSTVILQVSNAK
+758 ITEGSTVVLLVSNAK
-773 KKIPFPA
+773 KQAGFPA
-780 TPEGIND
+780 TPDKINS
-787 NSSRSNGSV
+787 NSGKSNGSV
-796 TVSKTTGARYAE
+796 TVNRTTGARYAE

-816 HAVQIVS
+816 HTVQIVS
-823 NNGRTQ
+823 NNGRSQ

-836 YNGGVRLRTRVDS
+836 YNGGVRLRTKVDS

>member
-108 ALAVALTAQLAS
+108 MLAVALTAQLAS

-230 KAYWPDAPDALQ
+230 KSYWPEAPDALQ
-242 RIIDKALAKNLQDRY
+242 RIIDKALAKNIKDRY

-263 KNDLMKVKNLIY
+263 KNDLMEVKNLLY
-275 PSKNNEIFLDQTIPL
+275 PSKNNEPFIDRTIEL
-290 QAIAVNSA
+290 QAIAATSPVK
-298 VTAAAPQPRKA
+298 AAAAA
-309 TPQPDR
+309 TLPKEAATRSER
-315 DKFQTLI
+315 DKYQTLI
-322 MSLPSF
+322 MNLPRF
-328 LTKEVDEDTNE
+328 LTEEVDDNTSDFEK
-339 YEQFEEP
+339 YEEP
-346 ESTRKVMAVAP
+346 ESTRKVMPVSP
-357 EQNGNGSVAET
+357 EQKETDSASET
-368 AGVAAAG
+368 AGIAVAGTAVAASQILSG
-375 AALAAGAASVSDRMS
+375 A
-390 GPEQQSLFTEETD
+390 EQQSLFADETD
-403 LVGESR
+403 LVSELK
-409 IKKELAN
+409 KKEKAVN
-416 PEPEAYAGPAL
+416 PETGADAGPVVMDA
-427 VNAGK
+427 
-432 QPETDR
+432 
-438 GMQAGTEAALPE
+438 GMQTGTEVSVPE
-450 GYGGTETVK
+450 FNSDPESVN
-459 EPEVTPVVIQ
+459 EPEITPVVIPVAAQ
-469 VTEKP
+469 PAVTEP
-474 FGNDPVT
+474 VFVSADDGINGDNPVT
-481 DAPAGKGPA
+481 
-490 TVSAEGA
+490 V
-497 AVTTTAGKAAI
+497 
-508 AAEKVKPAAA
+508 AAA
-518 AAGKNGDLQPA
+518 AAAAPGQITGAKAGEPEKHYVKPRKKTGFLGKI
-529 ETERHY
+529 
-535 KKPGKKSG
+535 
-543 FWGKLLAVV
+543 LAVI
-552 VLLLLLA
+552 VLLFLLVA
-559 VGGVLYFFSTS
+559 GGVYYFFSSS
-570 KPDIAV
+570 KPDIVV
-576 ADVNGKTVAEAQK
+576 ADVNGKPVAEARK
-589 VLEDQGFRVEIENKI
+589 ALESQGFKVEIENKV
-604 DTSVKPGM
+604 DPSTKPGM

-617 PVAGIRR
+617 PVAGIKR

-632 VVSALE
+632 VVSGSE
-638 KQNAV
+638 KMITV
-643 PKLVGLKQ
+643 PKVVGLKQ
-651 DQAEKLLADKNLRIE
+651 DQAERLLSDKSLRIE
-666 KIEYKWDKDK
+666 KIEYKWDEKK
-676 PEDIILSQS
+676 PEGIILGQS
-685 PEENSNLG
+685 PEENSQLG
-693 DNGAVNIVINKKEEK
+693 DNGAVNIIINKKEEK
-708 NVTLPD
+708 NVALPD
-714 LKGLTLAEARKK
+714 LKGVTLAEARKK
-726 LEELKLKAE
+726 LEELKLKVE

-741 EKNKD
+741 DKNKD
-746 TVIGMSPDTNDT
+746 TVIGMSPNANDT

-773 KKIPFPA
+773 MKMPFPA
-780 TPEGIND
+780 TPEGISN
-787 NSSRSNGSV
+787 NSGKSNGSV

-816 HAVQIVS
+816 HTVQIVS

-829 KVEVSGS
+829 KVEVSGA

>member
-108 ALAVALTAQLAS
+108 TLAVALTAQLAS

-230 KAYWPDAPDALQ
+230 KEYWPEAPDALQ
-242 RIIDKALAKNLQDRY
+242 RIIDKALAKNCKDRY

-263 KNDLMKVKNLIY
+263 KNDLMEVKNLLY
-275 PSKNNEIFLDQTIPL
+275 PSKNNEILIDHTIEL
-290 QAIAVNSA
+290 QAIAATSPVRAA
-298 VTAAAPQPRKA
+298 VAQTQAPKA
-309 TPQPDR
+309 PKAKPKPESDR
-315 DKFQTLI
+315 FQTLI
-322 MSLPSF
+322 MSLPDF
-328 LTKEVDEDTNE
+328 LTKEVEEDTAE
-339 YEQFEEP
+339 FDQYEEP
-346 ESTRKVMAVAP
+346 ESTRKVTPVSAEQKETVSGTAVA
-357 EQNGNGSVAET
+357 GVGA
-368 AGVAAAG
+368 AGAAVAAAG
-375 AALAAGAASVSDRMS
+375 RVSGA
-390 GPEQQSLFTEETD
+390 EQQSLFTEETD
-403 LVGESR
+403 LVSD
-409 IKKELAN
+409 IKKKEEIPDPEATTNKNSLVTDTELHTGTDASAPVMTREREIQPVVIPVAEKPVISKPEPVTTDGKGPGVKETAAATASAVAKPEAAVDGQDN
-416 PEPEAYAGPAL
+416 NLKTVAPEPERNY
-427 VNAGK
+427 
-432 QPETDR
+432 R
-438 GMQAGTEAALPE
+438 
-450 GYGGTETVK
+450 
-459 EPEVTPVVIQ
+459 
-469 VTEKP
+469 KP
-474 FGNDPVT
+474 
-481 DAPAGKGPA
+481 
-490 TVSAEGA
+490 
-497 AVTTTAGKAAI
+497 
-508 AAEKVKPAAA
+508 
-518 AAGKNGDLQPA
+518 Q
-529 ETERHY
+529 
-535 KKPGKKSG
+535 KKSSLLG
-543 FWGKLLAVV
+543 KLGKLLAALI
-552 VLLLLLA
+552 VLLLLA
-559 VGGVLYFFSTS
+559 AGGVFYFFSSS
-570 KPDIAV
+570 KPDIVV
-576 ADVNGKTVAEAQK
+576 ADVNGKPVAEARK
-589 VLEDQGFRVEIENKI
+589 ALEAQGFKVELENKV
-604 DTSVKPGM
+604 DPSVKPGM

-617 PVAGIRR
+617 PVAGIKR
-624 KEGATITL
+624 KAGATITL
-632 VVSALE
+632 VVSGTE
-638 KQNAV
+638 KTVAV
-643 PKLVGLKQ
+643 PKIVGLKQ
-651 DQAEKLLADKNLRIE
+651 DQAEKLLSDKNLRIE
-666 KIEYKWDKDK
+666 KIEYKWDKTK
-676 PEDIILSQS
+676 QEGIILSQT
-685 PEENSNLG
+685 PEENSQLG
-693 DNGAVNIVINKKEEK
+693 DNGAVNVVINKKEEK
-708 NVTLPD
+708 QVTLPD
-714 LKGLTLAEARKK
+714 LKGMTLAEAKKK
-726 LEELKLKAE
+726 LEDLKLKVE
-735 VREEDS
+735 VKEEDS
-741 EKNKD
+741 DKNKN
-746 TVIGMSPDTNDT
+746 TVIGMSPSVNDT
-758 ITEGSTVILQVSNAK
+758 ITEGTTVVLMVSNAK
-773 KKIPFPA
+773 KQVGFPA
-780 TPEGIND
+780 TPDKISD
-787 NSSRSNGSV
+787 SSGRSNGSV
-796 TVSKTTGARYAE
+796 TVSKASGSRYAE

-816 HAVQIVS
+816 HTVQIVS

-836 YNGGVRLRTRVDS
+836 YNGGVRLRTKVDS

>member
-32 LDRKIAVK
+32 LDRKIAIK

-46 LDSKTQLEQF
+46 LDSKSQLEQF

-108 ALAVALTAQLAS
+108 GLAVALTAQLAS

-139 IVLTEAMVPK
+139 IVLTESMVPK

-230 KAYWPDAPDALQ
+230 KTYWPDAPDALQ
-242 RIIDKALAKNLQDRY
+242 KIIDKALAKNCKDRY

-263 KNDLMKVKNLIY
+263 RNDLMEVRNRIY
-275 PSKNNEIFLDQTIPL
+275 PSKNNEILLNQTIPL
-290 QAIAVNSA
+290 QAITTNSA
-298 VTAAAPQPRKA
+298 VKAAAAAPPKA
-309 TPQPDR
+309 KPGTER
-315 DKFQTLI
+315 EKYQTLI

-346 ESTRKVMAVAP
+346 ESTRKVMPVST
-357 EQNGNGSVAET
+357 EQKESETVAEAAGVVATGAVVT
-368 AGVAAAG
+368 AGKANNLSE
-375 AALAAGAASVSDRMS
+375 ALS
-390 GPEQQSLFTEETD
+390 GPEQQSLFLDETD
-403 LVGESR
+403 LVGE
-409 IKKELAN
+409 IKKSKVTN
-416 PEPEAYAGPAL
+416 PQTEADAGH
-427 VNAGK
+427 VV
-432 QPETDR
+432 TDKVT
-438 GMQAGTEAALPE
+438 QAGTNADVTEFNRAS
-450 GYGGTETVK
+450 ETVD
-459 EPEVTPVVIQ
+459 EPEIKPVVIP
-469 VTEKP
+469 VAGTGNTPESVDTTAEGTAPWVILPTTGTAEEKP
-474 FGNDPVT
+474 VVAATGQNDNL
-481 DAPAGKGPA
+481 K
-490 TVSAEGA
+490 TVE
-497 AVTTTAGKAAI
+497 
-508 AAEKVKPAAA
+508 P
-518 AAGKNGDLQPA
+518 NP
-529 ETERHY
+529 ERNY
-535 KKPGKKSG
+535 KKPKSKSG
-543 FWGKLLAVV
+543 FLGKMLAVV
-552 VLLLLLA
+552 VLLFLLIA
-559 VGGVLYFFSTS
+559 GGAYYFFSSS
-570 KPDIAV
+570 KPDIIV

-589 VLEDQGFRVEIENKI
+589 ALEAQGFKVEIENKI
-604 DTSVKPGM
+604 DPSVKPGM

-617 PVAGIRR
+617 PVAGIKR

-632 VVSALE
+632 VVSGSE
-638 KQNAV
+638 KMIPV
-643 PKLVGLKQ
+643 PKVVGLKQ
-651 DQAEKLLADKNLRIE
+651 DQAEKLLSDKNLRIE

-676 PEDIILSQS
+676 PEGIILSQS
-685 PEENSNLG
+685 PVENSQLSE
-693 DNGAVNIVINKKEEK
+693 NGAVDIIINKKEEK
-708 NVTLPD
+708 NVAVPD
-714 LKGLTLAEARKK
+714 LKGLTLAEARNK
-726 LEELKLKAE
+726 LKELKLN
-735 VREEDS
+735 VDIREEDS
-741 EKNKD
+741 DKNKD
-746 TVIGMSPDTNDT
+746 TVLGMSPDANET
-758 ITEGSTVILQVSNAK
+758 ITEGSTVVLLVSNAK
-773 KKIPFPA
+773 KKMPFPA
-780 TPEGIND
+780 TPEGINN
-787 NSSRSNGSV
+787 NSGKSNGSV
-796 TVSKTTGARYAE
+796 TVSKTTGTRYAE

-816 HAVQIVS
+816 HMVQIVS
-823 NNGRTQ
+823 SNGRSQ

>member
-1 MVGEILNG
+1 
-9 RYEILKSVGFG
+9 
-20 GMAEVYLAKDVL
+20 MAEVYLAKDVL

-46 LDSKTQLEQF
+46 LDNKNQLEQF

-108 ALAVALTAQLAS
+108 GLAVALTAQLAS

-230 KAYWPDAPDALQ
+230 RTYWPEAPDALQ
-242 RIIDKALAKNLQDRY
+242 GIIDKALAKNLQDRY

-263 KNDLMKVKNLIY
+263 KNDLMRVKNLIY
-275 PSKNNEIFLDQTIPL
+275 PSKNNETFLDQTIPL
-290 QAIAVNSA
+290 QAIATTSPVKA
-298 VTAAAPQPRKA
+298 ATAAAPGPSKSRSRSEEEKY
-309 TPQPDR
+309 
-315 DKFQTLI
+315 QTLI

-328 LTKEVDEDTNE
+328 LTREVDDDTSE
-339 YEQFEEP
+339 YGQFEEP
-346 ESTRKVMAVAP
+346 ESTRKVVPVNAEQNAADTGAATSAAATLGTAAASAAVA
-357 EQNGNGSVAET
+357 SM
-368 AGVAAAG
+368 G
-375 AALAAGAASVSDRMS
+375 ASEA
-390 GPEQQSLFTEETD
+390 EQQSLFTEDTDTVPVTKKAEPGGRPAVIGETD
-403 LVGESR
+403 
-409 IKKELAN
+409 
-416 PEPEAYAGPAL
+416 
-427 VNAGK
+427 GK
-432 QPETDR
+432 
-438 GMQAGTEAALPE
+438 
-450 GYGGTETVK
+450 
-459 EPEVTPVVIQ
+459 PVVIP
-469 VTEKP
+469 VAEMNGASKP
-474 FGNDPVT
+474 DISAPEIKPVGSGLSATSDPAVAVAGQKEAPDSLKPEQEIKND
-481 DAPAGKGPA
+481 
-490 TVSAEGA
+490 
-497 AVTTTAGKAAI
+497 
-508 AAEKVKPAAA
+508 KP
-518 AAGKNGDLQPA
+518 K
-529 ETERHY
+529 
-535 KKPGKKSG
+535 KKSG
-543 FWGKLLAVV
+543 FLKKLIAA
-552 VLLLLLA
+552 VLLLFVLIA
-559 VGGVLYFFSTS
+559 GGIFYFFSSS
-570 KPDIAV
+570 KPEITV
-576 ADVNGKTVAEAQK
+576 PDVNGKPVAEAQQA
-589 VLEDQGFRVEIENKI
+589 LESQGFKVEIENKV
-604 DTSVKPGM
+604 DTSVKPGT

-632 VVSALE
+632 VVSGTE
-638 KQNAV
+638 KTTAV
-643 PKLVGLKQ
+643 PKVVGLKQ
-651 DQAEKLLADKNLRIE
+651 DQAEKLLSEKNLRIE
-666 KIEYKWDKDK
+666 KIEYKWEQDK
-676 PEDIILSQS
+676 PEGIILSQS
-685 PEENSNLG
+685 PDEKSQLG
-693 DNGAVNIVINKKEEK
+693 ENGAVNIVINKKEEK
-708 NVTLPD
+708 NVVVPD
-714 LKGLTLAEARKK
+714 LKGMTLAEARKK
-726 LEELKLKAE
+726 LEDLKLKVE

-746 TVIGMSPDTNDT
+746 TVIGMSPEVNDT
-758 ITEGSTVILQVSNAK
+758 ITEGSTVVLLVSNAK
-773 KKIPFPA
+773 KQAGFPA
-780 TPEGIND
+780 TPDKINS
-787 NSSRSNGSV
+787 NSGKSNGSV
-796 TVSKTTGARYAE
+796 TVNRTTGARYAE

-816 HAVQIVS
+816 HTVQIVS
-823 NNGRTQ
+823 NNGRSQ

-836 YNGGVRLRTRVDS
+836 YNGGVRLRTKVDS

>member
-32 LDRKIAVK
+32 LDRKIAIK

-46 LDSKTQLEQF
+46 LDSKAQLEQF

-108 ALAVALTAQLAS
+108 TLAVALTAQLAS

-230 KAYWPDAPDALQ
+230 KTYWPDAPDALQ
-242 RIIDKALAKNLQDRY
+242 RIIDKALAKNCQDRY
-257 ATAEDM
+257 ATAEEM
-263 KNDLMKVKNLIY
+263 KNDLMEVKNLLY
-275 PSKNNEIFLDQTIPL
+275 PSKNNEILIDHTIEL
-290 QAIAVNSA
+290 QAIAATSPARAA
-298 VTAAAPQPRKA
+298 VAQPPKAKPQPEH
-309 TPQPDR
+309 

-322 MSLPSF
+322 MSLPDF
-328 LTKEVDEDTNE
+328 LTKEVEEDTVE
-339 YEQFEEP
+339 FGQDEEP
-346 ESTRKVMAVAP
+346 ESTRKVVPVSGENKEMFAGTAVA
-357 EQNGNGSVAET
+357 
-368 AGVAAAG
+368 GVGAAG
-375 AALAAGAASVSDRMS
+375 AAVAAGTAASASDKLP
-390 GPEQQSLFTEETD
+390 GAEQQSLFTEETD
-403 LVGESR
+403 LVSDSR
-409 IKKELAN
+409 KKEEV
-416 PEPEAYAGPAL
+416 PEPEI
-427 VNAGK
+427 K
-432 QPETDR
+432 
-438 GMQAGTEAALPE
+438 
-450 GYGGTETVK
+450 
-459 EPEVTPVVIQ
+459 PVVIPVADKPDVSGPVI
-469 VTEKP
+469 VTAGAETAGERPEMAAAGTAITKP
-474 FGNDPVT
+474 VIS
-481 DAPAGKGPA
+481 
-490 TVSAEGA
+490 VAEGR
-497 AVTTTAGKAAI
+497 
-508 AAEKVKPAAA
+508 EDVKPA
-518 AAGKNGDLQPA
+518 GSEGESIP
-529 ETERHY
+529 R
-535 KKPGKKSG
+535 KPKKKSG
-543 FWGKLLAVV
+543 FLGKLVAVI
-552 VLLLLLA
+552 LLLFLLA
-559 VGGVLYFFSTS
+559 AGGVYYFFSSS
-570 KPDIAV
+570 KPDIV
-576 ADVNGKTVAEAQK
+576 VPDVNGKPVAEAQK
-589 VLEDQGFRVEIENKI
+589 TLEAQGFKVELENKV
-604 DTSVKPGM
+604 DPSVKPGM

-624 KEGATITL
+624 KEGATVTL
-632 VVSALE
+632 IVSGTE
-638 KQNAV
+638 KMVAV
-643 PKLVGLKQ
+643 PKIVGLKQ
-651 DQAEKLLADKNLRIE
+651 DQAEKLLSDKNLRIE
-666 KIEYKWDKDK
+666 KIEYKWEQTK
-676 PEDIILSQS
+676 PEGIILSQS
-685 PEENSNLG
+685 PEENSKLG
-693 DNGAVNIVINKKEEK
+693 DNGAVNIIINKKEEK
-708 NVTLPD
+708 LVTLPD
-714 LKGLTLAEARKK
+714 LKGMTLAEAKKK
-726 LEELKLKAE
+726 LEDLKLKVE
-735 VREEDS
+735 VKEEDS
-741 EKNKD
+741 DKNKN
-746 TVIGMSPDTNDT
+746 TVIGMSPGVNDT
-758 ITEGSTVILQVSNAK
+758 ITEGTTVVLMVSNAK
-773 KKIPFPA
+773 KQVGFPA
-780 TPEGIND
+780 TPDKISDSGG
-787 NSSRSNGSV
+787 RSNGSV
-796 TVSKTTGARYAE
+796 TVSKTSGSRYAE

-816 HAVQIVS
+816 HTVQIVS

-836 YNGGVRLRTRVDS
+836 YNGGVRLRTKVDS

>member
-46 LDSKTQLEQF
+46 LDNKNQLEQF

-108 ALAVALTAQLAS
+108 GLAVALTAQLAS

-230 KAYWPDAPDALQ
+230 KAYWPEAPDALQ
-242 RIIDKALAKNLQDRY
+242 EIIDKALAKNLQDRY

-263 KNDLMKVKNLIY
+263 KNDLMRVKNLIY
-275 PSKNNEIFLDQTIPL
+275 PSKNNETFLDQTIPL
-290 QAIAVNSA
+290 LAIAANSPVKA
-298 VTAAAPQPRKA
+298 ATAAAAGPSKA
-309 TPQPDR
+309 RSHPEEE
-315 DKFQTLI
+315 KYQTLI

-328 LTKEVDEDTNE
+328 LTREVDDDTSE
-339 YEQFEEP
+339 YGQFEEP
-346 ESTRKVMAVAP
+346 ESTRKVVAVNA
-357 EQNGNGSVAET
+357 EQNVADAGAET
-368 AGVAAAG
+368 SEAAAFGTAEVVAAMG
-375 AALAAGAASVSDRMS
+375 ASEA
-390 GPEQQSLFTEETD
+390 EQQSLFAEDTDTVPVTKKAEPGDRPAVRGEETD
-403 LVGESR
+403 
-409 IKKELAN
+409 
-416 PEPEAYAGPAL
+416 
-427 VNAGK
+427 GK
-432 QPETDR
+432 
-438 GMQAGTEAALPE
+438 
-450 GYGGTETVK
+450 
-459 EPEVTPVVIQ
+459 PVVIP
-469 VTEKP
+469 VGDMNGASKP
-474 FGNDPVT
+474 EMPSQGGK
-481 DAPAGKGPA
+481 PAGSGLSATGTPA
-490 TVSAEGA
+490 VAVAAQKESQGA
-497 AVTTTAGKAAI
+497 LNTELERNNDKPKKKAGFLK
-508 AAEKVKPAAA
+508 
-518 AAGKNGDLQPA
+518 
-529 ETERHY
+529 
-535 KKPGKKSG
+535 
-543 FWGKLLAVV
+543 KLLAAIILLF
-552 VLLLLLA
+552 VLLA
-559 VGGVLYFFSTS
+559 GGLFYFFSSS
-570 KPDIAV
+570 KPEIAV
-576 ADVNGKTVAEAQK
+576 ADVNGKPVAEAQQ
-589 VLEDQGFRVEIENKI
+589 VLEAQGFKVEVENKV
-604 DTSVKPGM
+604 DTSVKPGT

-632 VVSALE
+632 VVSGTE
-638 KQNAV
+638 KTTMV
-643 PKLVGLKQ
+643 PKVVGLKQ
-651 DQAEKLLADKNLRIE
+651 DQAEKLLSEKNLRIE
-666 KIEYKWDKDK
+666 KIEYKWEQDK
-676 PEDIILSQS
+676 PEGIILSQS
-685 PEENSNLG
+685 PEEKSQLG
-693 DNGAVNIVINKKEEK
+693 ENGAVNIVINKKEEK
-708 NVTLPD
+708 NVAVPD
-714 LKGLTLAEARKK
+714 LKGMTLAEARKK
-726 LEELKLKAE
+726 LEDLKLKVE

-746 TVIGMSPDTNDT
+746 TVIGMSPEVNDT
-758 ITEGSTVILQVSNAK
+758 ITEGSTVVLLVSNAK
-773 KKIPFPA
+773 KQAGFPA
-780 TPEGIND
+780 TPDKINS
-787 NSSRSNGSV
+787 NSGKSNGSV
-796 TVSKTTGARYAE
+796 TVNRTTGARYAE

-816 HAVQIVS
+816 HTVQIVS
-823 NNGRTQ
+823 NNGRSQ

-836 YNGGVRLRTRVDS
+836 YNGGVRLRTKVDS

>member
-139 IVLTEAMVPK
+139 IVLTESMVPK

-220 KQVEEQAPPL
+220 KQVEDQAPPL

-242 RIIDKALAKNLQDRY
+242 AIIDKALAKNLRDRY

-275 PSKNNEIFLDQTIPL
+275 PSKNNETFLDQTIPL

-298 VTAAAPQPRKA
+298 VKAAVPQPRKT
-309 TPQPDR
+309 TPPPER
-315 DKFQTLI
+315 DKYQTLI
-322 MSLPSF
+322 MSLPRF
-328 LTKEVDEDTNE
+328 LTEEVDEDTSE
-339 YEQFEEP
+339 FEKFEEP

-357 EQNGNGSVAET
+357 EQKEDGSAAET
-368 AGVAAAG
+368 AGIVAVGVTPAAG
-375 AALAAGAASVSDRMS
+375 AAAASDGMS
-390 GPEQQSLFTEETD
+390 GAEQQSLFTEETD
-403 LVGESR
+403 LVAESR
-409 IKKELAN
+409 IKEELTN
-416 PEPEAYAGPAL
+416 PEPETYAGPVMVHAYKPS
-427 VNAGK
+427 G
-432 QPETDR
+432 TDG
-438 GMQAGTEAALPE
+438 GMQTGTEAAAPE
-450 GYGGTETVK
+450 GYREPETVK
-459 EPEVTPVVIQ
+459 EQEITPVVIP
-469 VTEKP
+469 VTEKT
-474 FGNDPVT
+474 FVLDPVT
-481 DAPAGKGPA
+481 GASEGKAAAAIPA
-490 TVSAEGA
+490 TMSAKGA
-497 AVTTTAGKAAI
+497 AVAVNTADN
-508 AAEKVKPAAA
+508 VKPAAA
-518 AAGKNGDLQPA
+518 VTENNEDLQPA
-529 ETERHY
+529 EPERHY
-535 KKPGKKSG
+535 KKPKKKTG
-543 FWGKLLAVV
+543 FLGKLLAI
-552 VLLLLLA
+552 VLLLFLLIA
-559 VGGVLYFFSTS
+559 GGVLYFFSAT
-570 KPDIAV
+570 KPDITV
-576 ADVNGKTVAEAQK
+576 ADVNGKPVAEAQK
-589 VLEDQGFRVEIENKI
+589 ALEAQGFRVEIENKI
-604 DTSVKPGM
+604 DTGVKPGM

-617 PVAGIRR
+617 PVAGIKR
-624 KEGATITL
+624 KAGATVTL

-638 KQNAV
+638 KQTAV

-651 DQAEKLLADKNLRIE
+651 NQAEKLLADKNLRIE

-685 PEENSNLG
+685 PEENSKLG

-708 NVTLPD
+708 NVTVPD
-714 LKGLTLAEARKK
+714 LKGLSLAEAKRK
-726 LEELKLKAE
+726 LEDLKLKVE

-746 TVIGMSPDTNDT
+746 TVIGMSPNANDT

-773 KKIPFPA
+773 MKIPFPA

-796 TVSKTTGARYAE
+796 TVSKSTGARYAE

-816 HAVQIVS
+816 HTVQIVS

>member
-46 LDSKTQLEQF
+46 LDNKNQLEQF

-230 KAYWPDAPDALQ
+230 KAYWPEAPDALQ
-242 RIIDKALAKNLQDRY
+242 EIIDKALAKNLQDRY

-263 KNDLMKVKNLIY
+263 KNDLMRVKNLIY
-275 PSKNNEIFLDQTIPL
+275 PSKNNETFLDQTIPL
-290 QAIAVNSA
+290 QAIAATSPVKA
-298 VTAAAPQPRKA
+298 ATAAAPGPSKA
-309 TPQPDR
+309 R
-315 DKFQTLI
+315 SRSEEEKYQTLI

-328 LTKEVDEDTNE
+328 LTREVDDDTSE
-339 YEQFEEP
+339 YGQFEEP
-346 ESTRKVMAVAP
+346 ESTRKVVPVNA
-357 EQNGNGSVAET
+357 EQKAADTGTQAS
-368 AGVAAAG
+368 AAAVLG
-375 AALAAGAASVSDRMS
+375 TAAASAAAIAAMGVSEA
-390 GPEQQSLFTEETD
+390 EQQSLFTEDTDTVPVTKKAEPGDRPAVRDEETD
-403 LVGESR
+403 
-409 IKKELAN
+409 
-416 PEPEAYAGPAL
+416 
-427 VNAGK
+427 GK
-432 QPETDR
+432 
-438 GMQAGTEAALPE
+438 
-450 GYGGTETVK
+450 
-459 EPEVTPVVIQ
+459 PVVIP
-469 VTEKP
+469 VADMNGASKP
-474 FGNDPVT
+474 EISTPGIKPPSSDLSVVGTSAVAVEGQKEGPDSVEPEQERKND
-481 DAPAGKGPA
+481 
-490 TVSAEGA
+490 
-497 AVTTTAGKAAI
+497 
-508 AAEKVKPAAA
+508 KP
-518 AAGKNGDLQPA
+518 K
-529 ETERHY
+529 
-535 KKPGKKSG
+535 KKSG
-543 FWGKLLAVV
+543 FIKKVLAAV
-552 VLLLLLA
+552 VLLFLLLA
-559 VGGVLYFFSTS
+559 GGLFYYFSSS
-570 KPDIAV
+570 KPEIAV
-576 ADVNGKTVAEAQK
+576 PDVNGKPVAEAQQ
-589 VLEDQGFRVEIENKI
+589 VLEAQGFRVEIENRV
-604 DTSVKPGM
+604 DTSVKPGT

-632 VVSALE
+632 VVSGTE
-638 KQNAV
+638 KTTAV
-643 PKLVGLKQ
+643 PKVVGLKQ
-651 DQAEKLLADKNLRIE
+651 DQAEKLLSEKNLRIE
-666 KIEYKWDKDK
+666 KIEYKWEQDK
-676 PEDIILSQS
+676 PEGIILNQS
-685 PEENSNLG
+685 PEEKSQLG
-693 DNGAVNIVINKKEEK
+693 ENGAVNIVINKKEEK
-708 NVTLPD
+708 NVAVPD
-714 LKGLTLAEARKK
+714 LKGMTLAEARKK
-726 LEELKLKAE
+726 LEDLKLKAE

-746 TVIGMSPDTNDT
+746 TVIGMSPEVNDT
-758 ITEGSTVILQVSNAK
+758 ITEGSTVVLLVSNAK
-773 KKIPFPA
+773 KQAGFPA
-780 TPEGIND
+780 TPDKINS
-787 NSSRSNGSV
+787 NSGKSNGSV
-796 TVSKTTGARYAE
+796 TVNRTTGARYAE

-816 HAVQIVS
+816 HTVQIVS
-823 NNGRTQ
+823 NNGRSQ

-836 YNGGVRLRTRVDS
+836 YNGGVRLRTKVDS
-849 DVQRVGFY
+849 DVLRVGFY

>member
-108 ALAVALTAQLAS
+108 MLAVALTAQLAS

-230 KAYWPDAPDALQ
+230 KAYWPEAPDALQ
-242 RIIDKALAKNLQDRY
+242 RIIDKALAKNTKDRY

-263 KNDLMKVKNLIY
+263 KNDLMEVKNLLY
-275 PSKNNEIFLDQTIPL
+275 PSKNNEPFIDRTIEL
-290 QAIAVNSA
+290 QAIAATSPVK
-298 VTAAAPQPRKA
+298 AAAAETLPKKAAPR
-309 TPQPDR
+309 PER
-315 DKFQTLI
+315 DKYQTLI
-322 MSLPSF
+322 MNLPRF
-328 LTKEVDEDTNE
+328 LTEEVDEDTSE
-339 YEQFEEP
+339 FEKFEEP
-346 ESTRKVMAVAP
+346 ESTRKVTPVSP
-357 EQNGNGSVAET
+357 EQKETGSVSET
-368 AGVAAAG
+368 AGIAVAG
-375 AALAAGAASVSDRMS
+375 AAVAASQILS
-390 GPEQQSLFTEETD
+390 GPEQQSLFADETD
-403 LVGESR
+403 LVSELK
-409 IKKELAN
+409 KKEKATN
-416 PEPEAYAGPAL
+416 PETGADAGPVVMDA
-427 VNAGK
+427 
-432 QPETDR
+432 
-438 GMQAGTEAALPE
+438 GMQARTEASVPE
-450 GYGGTETVK
+450 YNSD
-459 EPEVTPVVIQ
+459 PESVNEAEITPVVIPVAAQ
-469 VTEKP
+469 PAVTEP
-474 FGNDPVT
+474 VLVAADDRVTGENPVT
-481 DAPAGKGPA
+481 AANA
-490 TVSAEGA
+490 A
-497 AVTTTAGKAAI
+497 AVDN
-508 AAEKVKPAAA
+508 PAAA
-518 AAGKNGDLQPA
+518 ASGQITGAKAA
-529 ETERHY
+529 EPERHY
-535 KKPGKKSG
+535 VKPKKKTGFLGKM
-543 FWGKLLAVV
+543 LAVI
-552 VLLLLLA
+552 VLLFLLVA
-559 VGGVLYFFSTS
+559 GGVFYFFSSS
-570 KPDIAV
+570 KPDIVV
-576 ADVNGKTVAEAQK
+576 ADVNGKPVAEARK
-589 VLEDQGFRVEIENKI
+589 ALESQGFKVEIENKVDPSI
-604 DTSVKPGM
+604 KPGM

-617 PVAGIRR
+617 PVAGIKR

-632 VVSALE
+632 VVSGTE
-638 KQNAV
+638 KMITV
-643 PKLVGLKQ
+643 PKVVGLKQ
-651 DQAEKLLADKNLRIE
+651 DQAERLLSDKSLRIE
-666 KIEYKWDKDK
+666 KIEYKWDEKK
-676 PEDIILSQS
+676 PEGIILGQS
-685 PEENSNLG
+685 PEENSQLG
-693 DNGAVNIVINKKEEK
+693 DNGAVNIIINKKEEK
-708 NVTLPD
+708 NVALPD
-714 LKGLTLAEARKK
+714 LKGVTLAEARKK
-726 LEELKLKAE
+726 LEELKLKVE

-741 EKNKD
+741 DKNKD
-746 TVIGMSPDTNDT
+746 TVIGMSPNANDT

-773 KKIPFPA
+773 LKMPFPA
-780 TPEGIND
+780 TPEGISN
-787 NSSRSNGSV
+787 NSGKSNGSV

-816 HAVQIVS
+816 HTVQIVS

>member
-108 ALAVALTAQLAS
+108 TLAVALTAQLAS

-230 KAYWPDAPDALQ
+230 KEYWPEAPDALQ
-242 RIIDKALAKNLQDRY
+242 RIIDKALAKNCKDRY

-263 KNDLMKVKNLIY
+263 KNDLMEVKNLLY
-275 PSKNNEIFLDQTIPL
+275 PSKNNEILIDHTIEL
-290 QAIAVNSA
+290 QAIAATSPVRAA
-298 VTAAAPQPRKA
+298 VAQTQAPKA
-309 TPQPDR
+309 PKAKPKPESDR
-315 DKFQTLI
+315 FQTLI
-322 MSLPSF
+322 MSLPDF
-328 LTKEVDEDTNE
+328 LTKEVEEDTAE
-339 YEQFEEP
+339 FEQYEEP
-346 ESTRKVMAVAP
+346 ESTRKVTPVSAEQKEAVSGTAVA
-357 EQNGNGSVAET
+357 
-368 AGVAAAG
+368 GVG
-375 AALAAGAASVSDRMS
+375 AAVAMAGRVS
-390 GPEQQSLFTEETD
+390 GAEQQSLFTEETD
-403 LVGESR
+403 LVSD
-409 IKKELAN
+409 IKKKEEI
-416 PEPEAYAGPAL
+416 PDPEATIHTNSL
-427 VNAGK
+427 V
-432 QPETDR
+432 TDTEPH
-438 GMQAGTEAALPE
+438 AGTDASAPVMTREHE
-450 GYGGTETVK
+450 IK
-459 EPEVTPVVIQ
+459 PVVIP
-469 VTEKP
+469 VAEKP
-474 FGNDPVT
+474 DIPKPV
-481 DAPAGKGPA
+481 
-490 TVSAEGA
+490 A
-497 AVTTTAGKAAI
+497 AVAAGSEAAV
-508 AAEKVKPAAA
+508 EKPTMA
-518 AAGKNGDLQPA
+518 AAGAVAEKPVITVAGQKEDLKSAEPA
-529 ETERHY
+529 EDRNN
-535 KKPGKKSG
+535 KKPKKRFG
-543 FWGKLLAVV
+543 FLVKLLAVI
-552 VLLLLLA
+552 LLLFLVA
-559 VGGVLYFFSTS
+559 AGGIYYFFSSS
-570 KPDIAV
+570 KPDIVV
-576 ADVNGKTVAEAQK
+576 ADVNGKPVAEAQK
-589 VLEDQGFRVEIENKI
+589 ALEAQGFKVELENKV
-604 DTSVKPGM
+604 DPSVKPGM

-617 PVAGIRR
+617 PVAGIKR
-624 KEGATITL
+624 KAGATITL
-632 VVSALE
+632 IVSGTE
-638 KQNAV
+638 KTVAV
-643 PKLVGLKQ
+643 PKIVGLKQ
-651 DQAEKLLADKNLRIE
+651 DQAEKLLSDKSLRIE
-666 KIEYKWDKDK
+666 KIEYKWDKEK
-676 PEDIILSQS
+676 PEGIILSQS
-685 PEENSNLG
+685 PEENSQLG
-693 DNGAVNIVINKKEEK
+693 DNGAVNVVINKKEEK
-708 NVTLPD
+708 QVTLPD
-714 LKGLTLAEARKK
+714 LKGMTLAEAKKK
-726 LEELKLKAE
+726 LEDLKLKVE
-735 VREEDS
+735 VKEEDS
-741 EKNKD
+741 DKNKN
-746 TVIGMSPDTNDT
+746 TVIGMSPSVNDT
-758 ITEGSTVILQVSNAK
+758 ITEGTTVVLMVSNAK
-773 KKIPFPA
+773 KQVGFPA
-780 TPEGIND
+780 TPDKISD
-787 NSSRSNGSV
+787 SSGRSNGSV
-796 TVSKTTGARYAE
+796 TVSKASGSRYAE

-816 HAVQIVS
+816 HTVQIVS

-836 YNGGVRLRTRVDS
+836 YNGGVRLRTKVDS

>member
-46 LDSKTQLEQF
+46 LDNKNQLEQF

-108 ALAVALTAQLAS
+108 GLAVALTAQLAS

-220 KQVEEQAPPL
+220 KQVEEQAQPL
-230 KAYWPDAPDALQ
+230 KAYWPEAPDALQ
-242 RIIDKALAKNLQDRY
+242 EIIDKALAKNLQDRY

-263 KNDLMKVKNLIY
+263 KNDLMRVKNLIY
-275 PSKNNEIFLDQTIPL
+275 PSKNNETFLDQTIPL
-290 QAIAVNSA
+290 LAIAANSPVKA
-298 VTAAAPQPRKA
+298 ATAAAAGPSKA
-309 TPQPDR
+309 RSHPEEE
-315 DKFQTLI
+315 KYQTLI

-328 LTKEVDEDTNE
+328 LTREVDDDTSE
-339 YEQFEEP
+339 YGQFEEP
-346 ESTRKVMAVAP
+346 ESTRKVVAVNA
-357 EQNGNGSVAET
+357 EQNVADAGAET
-368 AGVAAAG
+368 SEAAAFGTAEVVAAMG
-375 AALAAGAASVSDRMS
+375 ASEA
-390 GPEQQSLFTEETD
+390 EQQSLFAEDTDTVPVTKKAEPGDRPAVRGEETD
-403 LVGESR
+403 
-409 IKKELAN
+409 
-416 PEPEAYAGPAL
+416 
-427 VNAGK
+427 GK
-432 QPETDR
+432 
-438 GMQAGTEAALPE
+438 
-450 GYGGTETVK
+450 
-459 EPEVTPVVIQ
+459 PVVIP
-469 VTEKP
+469 VGDMNGASKP
-474 FGNDPVT
+474 EMPSQGGK
-481 DAPAGKGPA
+481 PAGSGLSATGTPA
-490 TVSAEGA
+490 VAVAAQKESQGA
-497 AVTTTAGKAAI
+497 LNTELERNNDKPKKKAGFLK
-508 AAEKVKPAAA
+508 
-518 AAGKNGDLQPA
+518 
-529 ETERHY
+529 
-535 KKPGKKSG
+535 
-543 FWGKLLAVV
+543 KLLAAIILLF
-552 VLLLLLA
+552 VLLA
-559 VGGVLYFFSTS
+559 GGLFYFFSSS
-570 KPDIAV
+570 KPEIAV
-576 ADVNGKTVAEAQK
+576 ADVNGKPVAEAQQ
-589 VLEDQGFRVEIENKI
+589 VLEAQGFKVEVENKV
-604 DTSVKPGM
+604 DTSVKPGT

-632 VVSALE
+632 VVSGTE
-638 KQNAV
+638 KTTMV
-643 PKLVGLKQ
+643 PKVVGLKQ
-651 DQAEKLLADKNLRIE
+651 DQAEKLLSEKNLRIE
-666 KIEYKWDKDK
+666 KIEYKWEQDK
-676 PEDIILSQS
+676 PEGIILSQS
-685 PEENSNLG
+685 PEEKSQLG
-693 DNGAVNIVINKKEEK
+693 ENGAVNIVINKKEEK
-708 NVTLPD
+708 NVAVPD
-714 LKGLTLAEARKK
+714 LKGMTLAEARKK
-726 LEELKLKAE
+726 LEDLKLKVE

-746 TVIGMSPDTNDT
+746 TVIGMSPEVNDT
-758 ITEGSTVILQVSNAK
+758 ITEGSTVVLLVSNAK
-773 KKIPFPA
+773 KQAGFPA
-780 TPEGIND
+780 TPDKINS
-787 NSSRSNGSV
+787 NSGKSNGSV
-796 TVSKTTGARYAE
+796 TVNRTTGARYAE

-816 HAVQIVS
+816 HTVQIVS
-823 NNGRTQ
+823 NNGRSQ

-836 YNGGVRLRTRVDS
+836 YNGGVRLRTKVDS